1 MRKAVVKGFKVE
13 SEHRLQNFM
22 VFEPASHRIA
32 ESDVLYRGQQVR
44 ETFDEVMHYLSER
57 QTLKDQILQNRLSKM
72 IKMLDL
78 VQNYDQIVV
87 TKFLDKIWRRYAHLS
102 SLGETYLDLK
112 TYLQVFPD
120 APHDQLIGTRIDEEE
135 EIAESFH
142 LS

>member
-1 MRKAVVKGFKVE
+1 MKKAALKGLKVE

-22 VFEPASHRIA
+22 VFEPASHRIQ
-32 ESDVLYRGQQVR
+32 ESDILYRGQKVR
-44 ETFDEVMHYLSER
+44 ETFEDVMHYLSER
-57 QTLKDQILQNRLSKM
+57 QTLKDQILQNRLSK
-72 IKMLDL
+72 ITKMLDL

-87 TKFLDKIWRRYAHLS
+87 TKFLDKIWRRYSHLS

-120 APHDQLIGTRIDEEE
+120 ANGEHLVGQRIDEEE

-142 LS
+142 IS